1 MILVLVDHDRGT
13 IDPLSLRAITAAR
26 KLTDQVEAIVV
37 GKDGAQVAQEIA
49 GYGAGRLHVATN
61 EALTD
66 YAPMASGRALQQM
79 VQEIKPLAVLA
90 AGSPRGNEQL
100 AHLAAFLDLPMAAEC
115 SAITLG
121 SNGSP
126 HQVTRARWA
135 GNLFEDAL
143 VHADL
148 LIATVLAFSTEP
160 EIVVGDTGAVAVNEF
175 EVNLQPSDTLIKVLR
190 RASEADG
197 HADETSGGVSLTDA
211 KVIVSGGRGVG
222 GPEGFGIL
230 EDLAGLLG
238 GTVGCSRVV
247 TSSGWRPHAEQ
258 VGQTGTKVAPD
269 LYLACGISGA
279 MQHIAGCKNSKT
291 IVVINTD
298 PEAPILAY
306 ADYAI
311 IGDLHKVI
319 PALTAAVQKARG

>member
-1 MILVLVDHDRGT
+1 MILVLVDQDRGEL
-13 IDPLSLRAITAAR
+13 DQLSLRALTAAR
-26 KLTDQVEAIVV
+26 KLGQDVEAVVIGSQGAALAGIV
-37 GKDGAQVAQEIA
+37 GE
-49 GYGAGRLHVATN
+49 YGATTLHVASHAN
-61 EALTD
+61 IID
-66 YAPMASGRALQQM
+66 YTPMASGRALKDL
-79 VQEIKPLAVLA
+79 VEKLKPAAVLA

-115 SAITLG
+115 SEITLG
-121 SNGSP
+121 SP
-126 HQVTRARWA
+126 HHVLRARWA
-135 GNLFEDAL
+135 GNLIESAN

-160 EIVVGDTGAVAVNEF
+160 ETANGSAATVVQF
-175 EVNLQPSDTLIKVLR
+175 EPVLQPQDYAVKVLSR
-190 RASEADG
+190 DAGESK
-197 HADETSGGVSLTDA
+197 GGVTLVDA

-222 GPEGFGIL
+222 GPDGFGQI
-230 EDLAGLLG
+230 EELAALLG

-269 LYLACGISGA
+269 LYIAAGISGA
-279 MQHIAGCKNSKT
+279 MQHIAGMKNSKT

-298 PEAPILAY
+298 PEAPILGY

-311 IGDLHKVI
+311 IGDLHQVI
-319 PALTAAVQKARG
+319 PALTSAIRQAKG

>member
-1 MILVLVDHDRGT
+1 MILVLVDHDRGEL
-13 IDPLSLRAITAAR
+13 DQLSLRALTAAR
-26 KLTDQVEAIVV
+26 KLGQDVEAVVIGSEGAALADIV
-37 GKDGAQVAQEIA
+37 GE
-49 GYGAGRLHVATN
+49 YGAKTLHVATHAN
-61 EALTD
+61 ITD
-66 YAPMASGRALQQM
+66 YTPMATGRALKDL
-79 VQEIKPLAVLA
+79 VEKLKPAAVLA

-115 SAITLG
+115 SEITLG
-121 SNGSP
+121 SP
-126 HQVTRARWA
+126 HHVLRARWA
-135 GNLFEDAL
+135 GNLIESAN

-160 EIVVGDTGAVAVNEF
+160 ETANGGAATVVEF
-175 EVNLQPSDTLIKVLR
+175 EPVLQPQDYAVKVLSR
-190 RASEADG
+190 DAGESK
-197 HADETSGGVSLTDA
+197 GGVTLVDA

-222 GPEGFGIL
+222 GPEGFGQI
-230 EDLAGLLG
+230 EELATLLG

-269 LYLACGISGA
+269 LYIAAGISGA
-279 MQHIAGCKNSKT
+279 MQHIAGMKNSKT

-298 PEAPILAY
+298 PEAPILGY

-311 IGDLHKVI
+311 IGDLHQVI
-319 PALTAAVQKARG
+319 PALTSAIRQAKG

>member
-1 MILVLVDHDRGT
+1 MILVLIDQDRGVL
-13 IDPLSLRAITAAR
+13 DPLSLRALTAAR
-26 KLTDQVEAIVV
+26 KLSSDVQAVV
-37 GKDGAQVAQEIA
+37 IGQDGAKLVNEV
-49 GYGAGRLHVATN
+49 GEYGANTLYVATN
-61 EALTD
+61 AEFAD
-66 YAPMASGRALQQM
+66 YTPRASGKALLEL
-79 VQEIKPLAVLA
+79 VAKVNPEAVLA

-100 AHLAAFLDLPMAAEC
+100 AHLAAFMDLPMAAEC
-115 SAITLG
+115 SSIKIG
-121 SNGSP
+121 NP
-126 HQVTRARWA
+126 HEVTRARWA
-135 GNLFEDAL
+135 ANIFEDAL
-143 VHADL
+143 VHSDL
-148 LIATVLAFSTEP
+148 LIATVLAFSVEP
-160 EIVVGDTGAVAVNEF
+160 EIVGGSAEVKEF
-175 EVNLQPSDTLIKVLR
+175 EVTLDAADTLVRVIGRGNESKI
-190 RASEADG
+190 
-197 HADETSGGVSLTDA
+197 GGISLTDA

-230 EDLAGLLG
+230 EELAGLLG
-238 GTVGCSRVV
+238 GAVGCSRVV

-298 PEAPILAY
+298 PEAPILSY

-319 PALTAAVQKARG
+319 PALTAAVKAARG

>member
-1 MILVLVDHDRGT
+1 MILVLVDHDRGV
-13 IDPLSLRAITAAR
+13 IDPLSLRALTAAR
-26 KLTDQVEAIVV
+26 KLDGDMQAVV
-37 GKDGAQVAQEIA
+37 IGKDGASVAAEV
-49 GYGAGRLHVATN
+49 GEYGAKILHVAAN
-61 EALTD
+61 PELTD
-66 YAPMASGRALQQM
+66 YAPMASGRALFEL
-79 VQEIKPLAVLA
+79 VKEIKPAAVLA

-100 AHLAAFLDLPMAAEC
+100 AHLAAFMDLPMAAEC
-115 SAITLG
+115 SSIKLG
-121 SNGSP
+121 NP
-126 HQVTRARWA
+126 HEVTRARWA
-135 GNLFEDAL
+135 ANIFEDAL

-148 LIATVLAFSTEP
+148 LIASVIAFSVEP
-160 EIVVGDTGAVAVNEF
+160 EAVGGSAEVKEF
-175 EVNLQPSDTLIKVLR
+175 DAKLEPADTLVKVIG
-190 RASEADG
+190 RASENKG
-197 HADETSGGVSLTDA
+197 GGVSLTDA

-222 GPEGFGIL
+222 GPEGFVIL
-230 EDLAGLLG
+230 EELAGLLE

-319 PALTAAVQKARG
+319 PALTAAVKAARG